1 MSTLVGTFA
10 SSHNL
15 YERLKQTKKDANQD
29 DKIKK
34 LEEKFETE
42 MKKKDG
48 GGNDKSDELKNTLNS
63 SGPLI
68 RREYDVGF
76 DRLGRRFAA
85 GDSKCAHR
93 PTHFI
98 RFRSTLFGSRDSPPI
113 PQYLATGIGR
123 HGTAQ

>member
-15 YERLKQTKKDANQD
+15 YERLSQKKKDANQD

-34 LEEKFETE
+34 LEEKFDAE
-42 MKKKDG
+42 MKKKEG
-48 GGNDKSDELKNTLNS
+48 SGNDKSDELKNTLNS

-85 GDSKCAHR
+85 GDSKCAHC
-93 PTHFI
+93 PPI
-98 RFRSTLFGSRDSPPI
+98 SFRNTLFGYESYPLILSRRWEK
-113 PQYLATGIGR
+113 QQCNG
-123 HGTAQ
+123 